1 MIVFSW
7 LVFKTFVKKAWAAT
21 KKYWKIFVGIVY
33 GIGVFV
39 YFKNSQRKSEA
50 LITAAKESHSKQ
62 LDIINKSHKE
72 ELKKRD
78 EIIKKYNEIIS
89 RLEKEYASN
98 KKTLE
103 SEKKEEVK
111 KLVEEN
117 IDKPDALAKMISER
131 FDFEYVGDE

>member
-1 MIVFSW
+1 
-7 LVFKTFVKKAWAAT
+7 LTFKTFIKKAWAGL

-33 GIGVFV
+33 GFGVFV

-50 LITAAKESHSKQ
+50 LIIAAKESHNKQ
-62 LDIINKSHKE
+62 LNIINKSHKE
-72 ELKKRD
+72 ELLKRD

-89 RLEKEYASN
+89 RLEKEYASS

-103 SEKKEEVK
+103 NEKKEEVK

-117 IDKPDALAKMISER
+117 IDNPDALAKMISER